1 MSKKKFKGVSK
12 AELIRRIE
20 KCKNPRLKMKLIK
33 LLHSM

>member
-1 MSKKKFKGVSK
+1 MKKTKITKK
-12 AELIRRIE
+12 ALMKRIE